1 MSDDDTSNSSDN
13 SDQAFENGFN
23 CVSLVNNPKWNNFFL
38 APWTDTPKTAWIM
51 ICFTTSI
58 CVFSQR
64 FTY

>member
-38 APWTDTPKTAWIM
+38 APLTDTLTYVRIM
-51 ICFTTSI
+51 I
-58 CVFSQR
+58 
-64 FTY
+64 